1 MSLFLYLRSESFFW
15 RQIMSSHLFWSEVAL
30 SVFSLF
36 VKLRN
41 KFKFQKR
48 TKDRRVADAFLHLF
62 HKNNKQAEPV
72 LSKSDYVWILCE
84 HCRQASPSECLS
96 RSCSFAMSMSYHN
109 HIFPFRVDIRGYV
122 TLWLNDKHSVGQ
134 DETTPINRYKHVVY
148 SNHYSSCSGEYIL
161 TLYSKQTSRPSIRS
175 VQTHMFCFTCP
186 QLCHCRIRLLSDSMR
201 GMVNSDIFTQS
212 PIPIRNQ
219 FS

>member
-1 MSLFLYLRSESFFW
+1 
-15 RQIMSSHLFWSEVAL
+15 MSSHLFWSEVAL

-62 HKNNKQAEPV
+62 HKNNKQAEQV
-72 LSKSDYVWILCE
+72 LSKADYVWILCK

-122 TLWLNDKHSVGQ
+122 TLWLNDKHSLKWVKMRPHPLTGTSMLSIQ
-134 DETTPINRYKHVVY
+134 TI
-148 SNHYSSCSGEYIL
+148 IL
-161 TLYSKQTSRPSIRS
+161 HAQ
-175 VQTHMFCFTCP
+175 
-186 QLCHCRIRLLSDSMR
+186 
-201 GMVNSDIFTQS
+201 VNTY
-212 PIPIRNQ
+212 
-219 FS
+219 